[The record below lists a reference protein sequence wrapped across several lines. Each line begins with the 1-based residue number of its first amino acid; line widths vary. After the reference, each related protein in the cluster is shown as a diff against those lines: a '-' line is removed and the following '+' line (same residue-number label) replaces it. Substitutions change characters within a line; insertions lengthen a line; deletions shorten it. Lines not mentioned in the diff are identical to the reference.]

1 MTLSLILPEI
11 LKIQILIM
19 NQMVNLHLVLT
30 WFIPSPCM
38 RYTLNVILI
47 WKFSPVVIKMNFRS
61 YAIENQ
67 IDFMIRTKDFFCILN
82 KKIPKDKHFLIF
94 RDLFKSHLFYCSLAQ
109 KQKAEIMTMVDKAV
123 NYTTYKKMLREDLG
137 DSVKYIQVTNTDKDG
152 KNKKPVI
159 EIN

>member
-1 MTLSLILPEI
+1 MTLSSILPEI

-67 IDFMIRTKDFFCILN
+67 IDFMIRTKDFFCIFN

-94 RDLFKSHLFYCSLAQ
+94 RDLFKSHLFYCYFASFL
-109 KQKAEIMTMVDKAV
+109 
-123 NYTTYKKMLREDLG
+123 NFSYG
-137 DSVKYIQVTNTDKDG
+137 DGNHCCSFFICRYFSFCIYCCHFFVRC
-152 KNKKPVI
+152 PVCKLS
-159 EIN
+159 